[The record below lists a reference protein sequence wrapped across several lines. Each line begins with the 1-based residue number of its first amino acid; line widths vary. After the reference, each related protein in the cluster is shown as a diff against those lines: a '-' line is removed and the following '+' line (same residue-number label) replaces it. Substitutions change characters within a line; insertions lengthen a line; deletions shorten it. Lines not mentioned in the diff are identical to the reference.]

1 MAATATPIALVLG
14 VTQDI
19 ELSAVAG
26 TLSRLDPPA
35 NARYLKIVP
44 RTSDCKLVRG
54 GTDAAAIGATA
65 YETLYADTLAKI
77 DVPGTSGGRT
87 RNTDSAV
94 AASNGR
100 RVCLASAVASV
111 IVEVT
116 AL

>member
-1 MAATATPIALVLG
+1 MAETASPVTLAIG
-14 VTQDI
+14 VPLDI

-26 TLSRLDPPA
+26 TLKRINPPA
-35 NARYLKIVP
+35 NARYLKIVA
-44 RTSDCKLVRG
+44 RAVDGKLVRG

-65 YETLYADTLAKI
+65 YETLFADALVRI

-87 RNTDSAV
+87 RNTDSAA
-94 AASNGR
+94 AASNSRG
-100 RVCLASAVASV
+100 VCIAGGASA